1 MFAFSKEAEKK
12 IEKILKKYP
21 EGRKRSALLPLLTLV
36 QRQER
41 HVNPDAMR
49 EIGRRLDLSPA
60 YVQSVCSF
68 YTMYSNKPVGKY
80 LILFCI
86 NISCQLN
93 GCDEL
98 LAHTAKKLNIEIGGT
113 TEDMKFTLHREE
125 CLAACSGGPMMRIND
140 TFYENLTAEKIDQIL
155 GSLD

>member
-1 MFAFSKEAEKK
+1 MFAFTKEDDKQ
-12 IEKILKKYP
+12 IEKIINKYP
-21 EGRKRSALLPLLTLV
+21 EEQKRSALLPLLTLV
-36 QRQER
+36 QRREK
-41 HVNPDAMR
+41 HVSPDAMR
-49 EIGRRLDLSPA
+49 EIGRKLDLSPA

-68 YTMYSNKPVGKY
+68 YTMYSATPVGKY

-125 CLAACSGGPMMRIND
+125 CLAACSGAPMMRIND
-140 TFYENLTAEKIDQIL
+140 TFYENLTSDRIDQIL

>member
-1 MFAFSKEAEKK
+1 MFAFSKDAEKQ

-21 EGRKRSALLPLLTLV
+21 EDRKRSALLPLLTLV

-49 EIGRRLDLSPA
+49 EIGRRLNLSPA
-60 YVQSVCSF
+60 YVQSVCTF
-68 YTMYSNKPVGKY
+68 YTMYSDKPVGKY

-98 LAHTAKKLNIEIGGT
+98 LAHTASKLNIEIGGT
-113 TEDMKFTLHREE
+113 TDDMKFTLHREE

-140 TFYENLTAEKIDQIL
+140 TFYENLTADKIDQIL

>member
-1 MFAFSKEAEKK
+1 MFAFSREDEKQ
-12 IEKILKKYP
+12 IEKIFSKYP

-36 QRQER
+36 QRREK
-41 HVNPDAMR
+41 HVSPDAMK
-49 EIGRRLDLSPA
+49 EIASRLDLSPA

-68 YTMYSNKPVGKY
+68 YTMYSAEAVGKY
-80 LILFCI
+80 LILFCV

-113 TEDMKFTLHREE
+113 TEDKKFSLHREE

-140 TFYENLTAEKIDQIL
+140 TFYENLTADKIDQIL

>member
-1 MFAFSKEAEKK
+1 MFAFSKEAENQ
-12 IEKILKKYP
+12 IEKILNKYP
-21 EGRKRSALLPLLTLV
+21 EERKRSALLPLLTLV

-49 EIGRRLDLSPA
+49 EIARRLDLSPA

-68 YTMYSNKPVGKY
+68 YTMYSSKPVGKY

-113 TEDMKFTLHREE
+113 TDDMKFTLHREE
-125 CLAACSGGPMMRIND
+125 CLAACTGGPMMRIND
-140 TFYENLTAEKIDQIL
+140 TFYENLTADKIDQIL
-155 GSLD
+155 SSLD

>member
-1 MFAFSKEAEKK
+1 MFVFSEEDEKQ
-12 IEKILKKYP
+12 IVKILSKYP
-21 EGRKRSALLPLLTLV
+21 EEQKRSALLPLLTLV
-36 QRQER
+36 QRRER
-41 HVNPDAMR
+41 HVSPDAMR
-49 EIGRRLDLSPA
+49 AIGKKLDLSPA
-60 YVQSVCSF
+60 YVQSVSSF
-68 YTMYSNKPVGKY
+68 YTMYSTTPVGKY

-98 LAHTAKKLNIEIGGT
+98 LAHTARKLNIEIGGT

-140 TFYENLTAEKIDQIL
+140 TFYENLTSEKIDQIL